1 LLAHLKTKTALTDKE
16 YNEAVKTLS
25 HRLYGFV
32 FKSLRNDEDANDI
45 VQDSFLKLWQNR
57 EKVEV
62 EKVKSWLFTTAYH
75 ALINLVKKKG
85 RTSSMDA
92 LEIDRGFEEKA
103 DFELKEILDKAISV
117 LNSQQKTILILR
129 DREGYNYKEI
139 GDILNLSESQVK
151 VYLFRARQKV
161 KEQIKDL
168 SILS

>member
-1 LLAHLKTKTALTDKE
+1 MLEQLKTKTALTDKE

-75 ALINLVKKKG
+75 ALINLVKK
-85 RTSSMDA
+85 
-92 LEIDRGFEEKA
+92 
-103 DFELKEILDKAISV
+103 
-117 LNSQQKTILILR
+117 R
-129 DREGYNYKEI
+129 DE
-139 GDILNLSESQVK
+139 QV
-151 VYLFRARQKV
+151 VWRL
-161 KEQIKDL
+161 
-168 SILS
+168 

>member
-1 LLAHLKTKTALTDKE
+1 MLEQLKTKTALTDKE

-85 RTSSMDA
+85 RTSRMDA
-92 LEIDRGFEEKA
+92 LEIDRGYEEKA

>member
-1 LLAHLKTKTALTDKE
+1 
-16 YNEAVKTLS
+16 
-25 HRLYGFV
+25 
-32 FKSLRNDEDANDI
+32 
-45 VQDSFLKLWQNR
+45 
-57 EKVEV
+57 
-62 EKVKSWLFTTAYH
+62 
-75 ALINLVKKKG
+75 
-85 RTSSMDA
+85 MDA
-92 LEIDRGFEEKA
+92 LEIDRGYEEKA

>member
-1 LLAHLKTKTALTDKE
+1 ME
-16 YNEAVKTLS
+16 
-25 HRLYGFV
+25 
-32 FKSLRNDEDANDI
+32 
-45 VQDSFLKLWQNR
+45 
-57 EKVEV
+57 
-62 EKVKSWLFTTAYH
+62 
-75 ALINLVKKKG
+75 
-85 RTSSMDA
+85 A